1 MPTWT
6 HNVDD
11 VRRPFV
17 GTALATSPLVKK
29 LSFTGSTAVGKLL
42 MAQCAST
49 VKRTSMELG
58 GNAPFIVFDDASET
72 ARRANNLNVTL
83 TRRVLG
89 GGGGRSLRV
98 CPIRETALL
107 HCSNVDTRAQH
118 LMMVISLAG

>member
-1 MPTWT
+1 MLTWT

-72 ARRANNLNVTL
+72 ARRDNNLNATL
-83 TRRVLG
+83 TRKVLG
-89 GGGGRSLRV
+89 GERGDRSVCALFERLRSYTV
-98 CPIRETALL
+98 AML
-107 HCSNVDTRAQH
+107 TRA
-118 LMMVISLAG
+118 LNI